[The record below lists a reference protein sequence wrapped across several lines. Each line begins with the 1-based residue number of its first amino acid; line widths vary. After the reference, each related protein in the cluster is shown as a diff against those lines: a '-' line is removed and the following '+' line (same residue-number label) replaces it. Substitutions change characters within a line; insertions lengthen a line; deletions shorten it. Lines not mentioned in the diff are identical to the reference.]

1 MKNYSPEMLANIK
14 NGARTELVEMQLS
27 AGTIRFTTANHDI
40 VFGGNTYLSG
50 GNFIGIGGVKQ
61 EQELR
66 VSSCTF
72 QISLVDQSVLALF
85 QANSP
90 IGRKVILRHVLCDDN
105 DQPIGAL
112 LTTSMR
118 IDSFSVDDDEQTAA
132 VAVTLTN
139 YLSQFDAVRGI
150 RTTQASFQRFYPDST
165 SFINSK
171 SAGEDLKWG
180 GK

>member
-1 MKNYSPEMLANIK
+1 MKDYSEAILDNIRE
-14 NGARTELVEMQLS
+14 GARTELVEMQLQ
-27 AGTIRFTTANHDI
+27 GITVRFTTAGHDI

-50 GNFIGIGGVKQ
+50 GNFVGIGGVKQ

-66 VSSCTF
+66 VSTCTF

-85 QANSP
+85 QANNP
-90 IGRKVILRHVLCDDN
+90 VGRKVVLRHILCDDN

-112 LTTSMR
+112 LTTTMR
-118 IDSFSVDDDEQTAA
+118 IDSYAVDDDETTAGLA
-132 VAVTLTN
+132 VQLSN

-150 RTTQASFQRFYPDST
+150 RTTQASFQRFFPGSPC
-165 SFINSK
+165 FINSK
-171 SAGEDLKWG
+171 SAGDDLKWG

>member
-1 MKNYSPEMLANIK
+1 MLANIK
-14 NGARTELVEMQLS
+14 NGARTELVEMQLR

-50 GNFIGIGGVKQ
+50 GNFVGIGGVRQ

-66 VSSCTF
+66 VSTCTF
-72 QISLVDQSVLALF
+72 EISLVDQSVLALF
-85 QANSP
+85 QANNP
-90 IGRKVILRHVLCDDN
+90 AGRKVILRHILCDDN
-105 DQPIGAL
+105 DQPIGAI
-112 LTTSMR
+112 LTTTMR
-118 IDSFSVDDDEQTAA
+118 IDTYAVDDDDNTAA
-132 VAVTLTN
+132 IAVQLSN

-171 SAGEDLKWG
+171 SAGENLKWG